1 MRSTYDVFAETNP
14 AFCAYAL
21 TRFTEAFETVNAQGP
36 ELPLSYIALPIALSG
51 DLSRTFDGTNKNT
64 GLLEWLMRFPEVH
77 IELVDRVNGSMA
89 VVTEAVRF
97 TCFMRSITIDATG
110 RLRSGPNR
118 LKKSA
123 TAGLS
128 EGPIGV
134 IKNSERL
141 GYWFAMAGSARTTFD
156 MMGLTV

>member
-1 MRSTYDVFAETNP
+1 MRGTYDVFAETNP

-21 TRFTEAFETVNAQGP
+21 TRFTEAFETVNADGP
-36 ELPLSYIALPIALSG
+36 SLSLSYIALPIALSG
-51 DLSRTFDGTNKNT
+51 DLSLKFDGTNKNT
-64 GLLEWLMRFPEVH
+64 GLLEWLMRCPEVQ
-77 IELVDRVNGSMA
+77 IELVDRVNGSMGI
-89 VVTEAVRF
+89 VTEAVRF
-97 TCFMRSITIDATG
+97 SCFMKALTLDEAG
-110 RLRSGPNR
+110 RLRSGPKR

-123 TAGLS
+123 VNGLS
-128 EGPIGV
+128 EAPLAV